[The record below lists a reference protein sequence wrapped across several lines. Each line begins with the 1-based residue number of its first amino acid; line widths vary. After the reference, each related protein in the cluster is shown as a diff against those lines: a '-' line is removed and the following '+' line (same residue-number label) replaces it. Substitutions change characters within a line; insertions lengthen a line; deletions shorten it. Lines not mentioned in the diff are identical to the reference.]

1 MRRLALVLVVATAGV
16 LAFGAPVA
24 AAPDA
29 GLNREVTG
37 PFSGT
42 ESIDNTRSCF
52 IPNFPPGAPQ
62 TFEATY
68 QPDRPGSGSV
78 HIDVCV
84 APDVPSVSVA
94 NGTFTLTSRT
104 GATLT
109 GTVGGLINFLG
120 QFGPPIDRLD
130 FTLTVTE
137 GTRRFQHATGSITLT
152 GFTSAVP
159 PGNAISGTLTGS
171 LQR

>member
-1 MRRLALVLVVATAGV
+1 MKTCATLSSYAASGDAMRRLALVLVVAMVAV

-42 ESIDNTRSCF
+42 ESIDNTTCF
-52 IPNFPPGAPQ
+52 IPDFGAGAPQ

-84 APDVPSVSVA
+84 VPDVPSVSVA
-94 NGTFTLTSRT
+94 DGTFKLTSRT

-120 QFGPPIDRLD
+120 QFGPPMAPLHFR
-130 FTLTVTE
+130 LTVTE
-137 GTRRFQHATGSITLT
+137 GIRRFQH
-152 GFTSAVP
+152 
-159 PGNAISGTLTGS
+159 
-171 LQR
+171 